1 MHSPIKRV
9 WFRNLKFDITED
21 VFEPSEDSFL
31 FAENLDVQEGDVVL
45 DLGTGCGILG
55 IVAAEKSKSV
65 LAVDVNPYAVSCA
78 KQNASL
84 NHVRGKMGFLR
95 GDLFSAFS
103 GDFLF
108 DVILF
113 NAPYLPSEPDEVETW
128 IGRAW
133 AGGATGRDVV
143 DRFIPPAV
151 GHLKPS
157 GRILM
162 LQSTLTGLEL
172 TIQKFQQCGL
182 AASVKAETKLP
193 FFETIHLIE
202 AKATTKKC

>member
-1 MHSPIKRV
+1 MHLPIKRA
-9 WFRNLKFDITED
+9 WFQDFRFDITED

-31 FAENLDVQEGDVVL
+31 FAENLDVHAGDEVL

-55 IVAAEKSKSV
+55 IVAAEKAKSV
-65 LAVDVNPYAVSCA
+65 LSVDINPYAVRCA
-78 KQNASL
+78 KHNASL
-84 NHVRGKMGFLR
+84 NHVRDTMGFLR
-95 GDLFSAFS
+95 GDLFSAFNT
-103 GDFLF
+103 DALF

-113 NAPYLPSEPDEVETW
+113 NAPYLPSEPHEFDSW

-143 DRFIPPAV
+143 DRFISQATA
-151 GHLKPS
+151 HLKPS

-162 LQSTLTGLEL
+162 LQSSLTGLEL
-172 TIQKFQQCGL
+172 TIQKFQECGL
-182 AASVKAETKLP
+182 SAAVKAETKLP

-202 AKATTKKC
+202 AKAAN

>member
-1 MHSPIKRV
+1 MHLPIKRA
-9 WFRNLKFDITED
+9 WFRDLRFDITED

-31 FAENLDVQEGDVVL
+31 FAENLDVHDGDVVL

-55 IVAAEKSKSV
+55 IVAAEKAESV
-65 LAVDVNPYAVSCA
+65 LALDINPYAIRCT
-78 KQNASL
+78 KQNAAL
-84 NHVRGKMGFLR
+84 NHLRDKMAFMQT
-95 GDLFSAFS
+95 DLFIALSREA
-103 GDFLF
+103 LF
-108 DVILF
+108 DLILF
-113 NAPYLPSEPDEVETW
+113 NAPYLPSEPHEEDTW

-143 DRFIPPAV
+143 DRFIPQAAS
-151 GHLKPS
+151 HLKPS

-172 TIQKFQQCGL
+172 TIQKFQQFGL
-182 AASVKAETKLP
+182 VASVKAETKLP

-202 AKATTKKC
+202 AKALP

>member
-1 MHSPIKRV
+1 MHSPIKRA
-9 WFRNLKFDITED
+9 WFKELRFDITED

-31 FAENLDVQEGDVVL
+31 FAENLDVREGDAVL

-55 IVAAEKSKSV
+55 IAAAQKAKSV
-65 LAVDVNPYAVSCA
+65 LAVDVNPYAISCA

-84 NHVRGKMGFLR
+84 NNLRGKMAFLR
-95 GDLFSAFS
+95 GDLLTAFS
-103 GDFLF
+103 DSVLF

-113 NAPYLPSEPDEVETW
+113 NAPYLPSEPHEVETW

-143 DRFIPPAV
+143 DRFIPQAAR
-151 GHLKPS
+151 HLTPS

-162 LQSTLTGLEL
+162 LQSTLTGLEQ
-172 TIQKFQQCGL
+172 TIQKFRQCGL
-182 AASVKAETKLP
+182 NAAVKAEAKLP
-193 FFETIHLIE
+193 FFETIHLVE
-202 AKATTKKC
+202 AKGVS

>member
-1 MHSPIKRV
+1 MHLPIKRA
-9 WFRNLKFDITED
+9 WFRDFKFDITED

-31 FAENLDVQEGDVVL
+31 FAENLDVHEGDEVL

-55 IVAAEKSKSV
+55 IVAAEKAKSV
-65 LAVDVNPYAVSCA
+65 LAVDINPYAISCA
-78 KQNASL
+78 KQNAVL
-84 NHVRGKMGFLR
+84 NNVRGKMGFLR
-95 GDLFSAFS
+95 GDLLTALEDSA
-103 GDFLF
+103 LF

-113 NAPYLPSEPDEVETW
+113 NAPYLPSEAHEFETW

-143 DRFIPPAV
+143 DRFIPQAAA
-151 GHLKPS
+151 HLDPK

-172 TIQKFQQCGL
+172 SIQKFHESGL
-182 AASVKAETKLP
+182 MAMVKAEAKLP

-202 AKATTKKC
+202 AKATP